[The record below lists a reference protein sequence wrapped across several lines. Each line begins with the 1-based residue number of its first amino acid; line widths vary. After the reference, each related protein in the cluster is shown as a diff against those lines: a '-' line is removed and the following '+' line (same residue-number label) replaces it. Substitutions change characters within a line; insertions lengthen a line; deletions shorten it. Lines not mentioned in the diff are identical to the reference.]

1 MKALQRLADSFYIAW
16 AIARK
21 DLLEVLNNKSTR
33 VNIVVLFGMV
43 GFFYWISTP
52 RSFDKRID
60 TVIYDEGNT
69 SLVFDEGVLGDGT
82 EFAFYE
88 ASSLEDMQR
97 KMAYK
102 ELGIVLPPDFDEIL
116 KSGQEVNL
124 EGYIF
129 WVHRGKAAELET
141 EYSQMFT
148 ALLEKPVHVHIGDNI
163 VIPEADVEASNL
175 PYHALF
181 ILIWLAISVIPHLM
195 LEEKRTRTLD
205 SLLVSPTTVT
215 QIVLGKA
222 LAGLFYVV
230 LASLILI
237 AFNNAYVVNWGLA
250 LLAFACIALFAV
262 GLALALSSVIQSP
275 MQLSLWGLL
284 ILGIF
289 VIPVLFAQEP
299 FLASW
304 LKALLTWLPTASM
317 AMLVQFSLSSGASAG
332 QLASNLGISLGGIV
346 LVYMLVV
353 WQVRREDR

>member
-21 DLLEVLNNKSTR
+21 DLLEVLNSKNTR
-33 VNIVVLFGMV
+33 VNVVVLFGLV

-52 RSFDKRID
+52 RPFDKRID
-60 TVIYDEGNT
+60 TVLYDEGNT
-69 SLVFDEGVLGDGT
+69 SQAFDEGELGDGT

-116 KSGQEVNL
+116 KSGEVVNL

-129 WVHRGKAAELET
+129 WVDRNKATELET
-141 EYSQMFT
+141 EYSQMFS
-148 ALLEKPVHVHIGDNI
+148 ALLGKPLHIHIGDNI
-163 VIPEADVEASNL
+163 VIPAADVEASNL
-175 PYHALF
+175 PYHTLF
-181 ILIWLAISVIPHLM
+181 VLLWMAISVIPYLM
-195 LEEKRTRTLD
+195 QEERRTKTMD

-230 LASLILI
+230 LASLLLLT
-237 AFNNAYVVNWGLA
+237 FNSAYVVNWGLV
-250 LLAFACIALFAV
+250 LLAFACIALFAI
-262 GLALALSSVIQSP
+262 GLTLALSSLIQSP
-275 MQLSLWGLL
+275 SQLGLWGLL
-284 ILGIF
+284 ILGVF

-304 LKALLTWLPTASM
+304 LKAVLTWLPTAAM
-317 AMLVQFSLSSGASAG
+317 AKLVQFSLSSGVTMG
-332 QLASNLGISLGGIV
+332 QLASNLAISLGGIV

-353 WQVRREDR
+353 WQVRRADR